1 MVKAVK
7 NYKIDL
13 NWHKTDSLS
22 LGEPTNKTS
31 PKVRQSRYSY
41 GMTAYSLSG
50 HGLSPEGLLGM
61 DMGFQ
66 ELRHLLLK
74 HPRAL
79 VDSFDLGVM
88 PWL

>member
-1 MVKAVK
+1 
-7 NYKIDL
+7 
-13 NWHKTDSLS
+13 
-22 LGEPTNKTS
+22 
-31 PKVRQSRYSY
+31 
-41 GMTAYSLSG
+41 MTAYSLFG
-50 HGLSPEGLLGM
+50 HGTSTEGLLGM
-61 DMGFQ
+61 DLGFQ